1 VAERLEALVAKTHGE
16 PAAAAA
22 VVSLVVPGF
31 RSIHRGTVLQLE
43 RVVHHRLTIKITPTG
58 ATMVVAP
65 ALVRSLHRVVAAA
78 AEATILIVVLVLAG
92 LPVAVVVVMGMLRA
106 ALGSSG
112 RAMRE
117 VFRGVQPAID
127 QLVAAVVVLAVRAVM
142 LRLVHR

>member
-1 VAERLEALVAKTHGE
+1 
-16 PAAAAA
+16 
-22 VVSLVVPGF
+22 
-31 RSIHRGTVLQLE
+31 
-43 RVVHHRLTIKITPTG
+43 
-58 ATMVVAP
+58 
-65 ALVRSLHRVVAAA
+65 VVAAA

-112 RAMRE
+112 RAMLE